1 MMSMENQELNNKR
14 IEDLESKLR
23 IAILGLINIYESR
36 DPIGIAKTTLQEIG
50 VSFEGSG
57 REDAE

>member
-1 MMSMENQELNNKR
+1 MMSMENQDINNKR

-36 DPIGIAKTTLQEIG
+36 DPIGIAKTTLEEIG
-50 VSFEGSG
+50 VSFEGK
-57 REDAE
+57 E

>member
-1 MMSMENQELNNKR
+1 MSMEDQEINNKK

-36 DPIGIAKTTLQEIG
+36 DPIGIAKNTLQEIG
-50 VSFEGSG
+50 VNFEGK
-57 REDAE
+57 E

>member
-1 MMSMENQELNNKR
+1 MENQELNNKR

-36 DPIGIAKTTLQEIG
+36 DPIGIAITTLQEIG

>member
-1 MMSMENQELNNKR
+1 MENQELNNKR

-23 IAILGLINIYESR
+23 IAILGLINIFESR
-36 DPIGIAKTTLQEIG
+36 DPNGIAKTTLQEIG